1 MEIILENISYSY
13 QKAEREALKD
23 ISLKIIEGGYY
34 FIIGQ
39 NGSGKST
46 LLEMLAGLIKEDKGS
61 YILKDIKAEEIGI
74 VFQNPEVQFFQET
87 VYSELAF
94 ALKHRKIEE
103 QVIEEKIK
111 RFISSFNMDFEKIRD
126 LSPYELSGGE
136 KRKIAIVTFLLLDP
150 KVFILD
156 EPTVALDPVSR
167 TELLEILKKLQLEKG
182 MTIIQS
188 THIMEEAV
196 KYSNHVVVLN
206 NGEII
211 TQDNSREVFSKEEEL
226 RTINLGIPEISKLA
240 DIIRKKGVNLRNV
253 ISVDELKNN
262 IMELVK
268 IKNG

>member
-13 QKAEREALKD
+13 PKAEREALKN
-23 ISLKIIEGGYY
+23 ISLKITKGEYY

-46 LLEMLAGLIKEDKGS
+46 LLEMLAGLIKEDEGN

-87 VYSELAF
+87 VYNELAF
-94 ALKHRKIEE
+94 ALKYRKVEE
-103 QVIEEKIK
+103 QIIEEKIK
-111 RFISSFNMDFEKIRD
+111 GFISSFNMDFEKVKD

-136 KRKIAIVTFLLLDP
+136 KRKIAIITFLLLDP

-156 EPTVALDPVSR
+156 EPTVALDPLSR
-167 TELLEILKKLQLEKG
+167 TELLKILKKLQLEKG

-188 THIMEEAV
+188 THIMEEALN
-196 KYSNHVVVLN
+196 YSDHVVVLN

-211 TQDNSREVFSKEEEL
+211 MQDNSREIFSKEKEL
-226 RTINLGIPEISKLA
+226 RDINLGVPEIIRLA
-240 DIIRKKGVNLRNV
+240 DLIRKKGINLKNIVNV
-253 ISVDELKNN
+253 EELKNN
-262 IMELVK
+262 IIELVK
-268 IKNG
+268 IKNE